1 MTSIIIPLN
10 RTLVH
15 REFEFS
21 RKKYLNHQSERIF
34 VQKIQDIFDHT
45 VPLLLIL
52 ALKFKYLKKKY
63 HELYLVKIKSVRF
76 DNLIPNSNT
85 RGCCN
90 LQRFEDHAT
99 SLLTTLLFTSLCCQ
113 GNRA

>member
-21 RKKYLNHQSERIF
+21 RKKYLNHQSERIS
-34 VQKIQDIFDHT
+34 VQKIQDIFDRT

-52 ALKFKYLKKKY
+52 ALKFKYLKK
-63 HELYLVKIKSVRF
+63 
-76 DNLIPNSNT
+76 NLMSFSENQK
-85 RGCCN
+85 C
-90 LQRFEDHAT
+90 
-99 SLLTTLLFTSLCCQ
+99 
-113 GNRA
+113 